1 LSTPEEF
8 HGTTRRR
15 FAARLGGALFGFAS
29 VGKALMSADPAG
41 AAYVSCHKGNVY
53 CTLDR
58 VEEGCPTMCVYHCY
72 DSRTLKFC
80 WSFKDPC

>member
-1 LSTPEEF
+1 
-8 HGTTRRR
+8 
-15 FAARLGGALFGFAS
+15 
-29 VGKALMSADPAG
+29 MSADPAR